1 MGPAR
6 RRRRL
11 GRAHA
16 QGLGEG
22 APALGGPR
30 WATLPRAGVGLGVAG
45 PGGGE
50 KGKRGE
56 GRLRLGYA
64 RVGHAPTRGGGL
76 AGPCALMGHKERG
89 GMALFLFSS
98 FFLYYTHPIYIKKN
112 HITNGY
118 TPKQNI
124 RPKQTYSNSM
134 HHSLFPIG
142 FY

>member
-64 RVGHAPTRGGGL
+64 RVGHAPKRGGGVGW
-76 AGPCALMGHKERG
+76 AVR
-89 GMALFLFSS
+89 
-98 FFLYYTHPIYIKKN
+98 
-112 HITNGY
+112 
-118 TPKQNI
+118 
-124 RPKQTYSNSM
+124 QTYSNSM